1 MSAWAPLSGG
11 RVVEGLRRQIES
23 GDVTQAWLLLGP
35 PGSGKGAVAD
45 GMAAALNCRIAP
57 RSGCGTC
64 SSCERILRRRHPD
77 VHHLAPEGSVIPV
90 DVIREAV
97 LPEAARSP
105 FEGTTKVFVIE
116 DADLMNEPAQNAL
129 LKTLEEPQSDTVFIL
144 SSEHEEEL
152 LETIRSRCQAV
163 RLEAVPEDRLVGLLQ
178 DLGAVEER
186 ALIAARLSEGDVG
199 RARSLI
205 LDPARADREMLWN
218 SIPDRLRSAADALD
232 AAAEIHDQARSAGRE
247 HARVQ
252 RGEIEELAAA
262 MGDGRGTATARNA
275 LATRHRRETRRLEEA
290 VMGEALLS
298 LAAFYRDVVVY
309 RSGVPEVVAHL
320 DKSASLE
327 AWAASTLNNAR
338 LLAAAERC
346 VGAVAALAQNA
357 NVLLTL
363 EAALTGV
370 VRLAPAPHEAIVAAD
385 PGG

>member
-1 MSAWAPLSGG
+1 MSAWVPVSGG

-45 GMAAALNCRIAP
+45 AMAAALNCRIAP

-152 LETIRSRCQAV
+152 LETIRSRCRAV
-163 RLEAVPEDRLVGLLQ
+163 RLEAVPEDRLVELLQ
-178 DLGAVEER
+178 DQGAAEER

-205 LDPARADREMLWN
+205 LDPARADREILWS

-232 AAAEIHDQARSAGRE
+232 VGAEIHDQARSAGRE

-252 RGEIEELAAA
+252 RREIEELAAA
-262 MGDGRGTATARNA
+262 MGEGRGTAMARNA

-298 LAAFYRDVVVY
+298 LAAFYRDVVAF

-320 DKSASLE
+320 DKTASLE

-357 NVLLTL
+357 NVVLTL

-370 VRLAPAPHEAIVAAD
+370 VRLAPAPLEAD
-385 PGG
+385 